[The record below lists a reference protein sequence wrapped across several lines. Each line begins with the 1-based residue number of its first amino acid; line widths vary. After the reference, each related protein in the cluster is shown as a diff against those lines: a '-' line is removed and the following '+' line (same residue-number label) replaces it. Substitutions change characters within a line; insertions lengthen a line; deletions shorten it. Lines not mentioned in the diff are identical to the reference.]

1 MDDTRQALH
10 AEGAHA
16 PYGAYAPDALTRLV
30 VALARHTP
38 LGRGGARMKIR
49 DFLRARC
56 DGPIDGELFG
66 VPVRCHFDENR
77 CEWKAF
83 LKPSMFDPQERAI
96 VARYIDKA
104 DAVFLDIGANIG
116 VHTLAASKAA
126 WPDATILAF
135 EPHPVTYGRLAFN
148 VAQCGHPGVHAVQVA
163 LSDRDG
169 FAVLGGED
177 LSLRSLALG
186 GEGPQ
191 VRIRPLIDVLGEH
204 AIFHIDAMKID
215 VEGHEDS
222 VLKHFLDAAPDSLVP
237 RLVIIEHLGRHVWS
251 FDCIDALI
259 SRGMR
264 IAKTAGNNTFLV
276 RD

>member
-1 MDDTRQALH
+1 MDDTRQVLSI
-10 AEGAHA
+10 EGAHA
-16 PYGAYAPDALTRLV
+16 PYGAYAPDAVTRLV

-38 LGRGGARMKIR
+38 LGRGGARTKIR

-56 DGPIDGELFG
+56 DGPVDGKLFG
-66 VPVRCHFDENR
+66 LPVRCYFDENR
-77 CEWKAF
+77 CEWKAY
-83 LKPSMFDPQERAI
+83 LKPSMFDPQERAM
-96 VARYIDKA
+96 VARYIAKA
-104 DAVFLDIGANIG
+104 NAVFLDIGANIG
-116 VHTLAASKAA
+116 VHSLAASRVG

-148 VAQCGHPGVHAVQVA
+148 VAQCGHPGVQAVQVA

-169 FAVLGGED
+169 FAVLGGAD

-186 GEGPQ
+186 GDGPQ
-191 VRIRPLIDVLGEH
+191 VRTRPLIDVLDDFGI
-204 AIFHIDAMKID
+204 AHIDAMKID

-222 VLKHFLDAAPDSLVP
+222 VLKHFLDAAPDALVP

-251 FDCIDALI
+251 FDCIEALQA
-259 SRGMR
+259 RGMR
-264 IAKTAGNNTFLV
+264 VAATAGNNTFLT